1 MSLAAPIVFDN
12 GMARAFCMGD
22 VMQSNEVQ
30 QAIAN
35 AAGVTWTAGQA
46 ISALLF
52 RSGAAGVSDTTPDS
66 NTWLLG
72 MIQNNLVAAGA
83 TTPAGVPVGTSYR
96 MRLMN
101 SNTGTLTIV
110 AGTNVTLAG
119 TTTIATVNFRDY
131 LVTVLNGTPQQVF
144 AATTTNTSA
153 VITGLSAAQTSL
165 LSPGM
170 AVSGTGISGGAT
182 VLSVQ
187 PGVGVTISSNAT
199 ATGTLVA
206 LTFAPRIEFRGIGTG
221 AV

>member
-1 MSLAAPIVFDN
+1 MSLAAPVVYDN
-12 GMARAFCMGD
+12 GIARMFCMGD
-22 VMQSNEVQ
+22 VLQSNEVQ

-35 AAGVTWTAGQA
+35 AAGVTWTSGQA
-46 ISALLF
+46 ISAILF
-52 RSGAAGVSDTTPDS
+52 RSGAAGVSDTTPDA
-66 NTWLLG
+66 NTWLTG
-72 MIQNNLVAAGA
+72 MLQQGFIAAGA
-83 TTPAGVPVGTSYR
+83 TTPLGVPVGTSYR

-101 SNTGTLTIV
+101 SNSGTLTIA

-144 AATTTNTSA
+144 AATTVNASA
-153 VITGLSAAQTSL
+153 VVTALSAAQTSL

-170 AVSGTGISGGAT
+170 AVSGTGISGGTT

-187 PGVGVTISSNAT
+187 PGVGVTLSANAT
-199 ATGTLVA
+199 ASNSLVA

>member
-1 MSLAAPIVFDN
+1 MSLATPLIMDN
-12 GMARAFCMGD
+12 GLARAFCMGD

-35 AAGVTWTAGQA
+35 AAGVTWTSGQA

-52 RSGAAGVSDTTPDS
+52 RSGAAGVSDTTPDA
-66 NTWLLG
+66 NTWLAG
-72 MIQNNLVAAGA
+72 MLQQNFIAAGA
-83 TTPAGVPVGTSYR
+83 TTPMGVPVGTSYR

-101 SNTGTLTIV
+101 SNSGTLTIV

-144 AATTTNTSA
+144 AATTVNASA
-153 VITGLSAAQTSL
+153 VVTALSAAQTL
-165 LSPGM
+165 LLNPGM
-170 AVSGTGISGGAT
+170 AVSGTGISGGTT

-187 PGVGVTISSNAT
+187 PGVGVTLSANAT
-199 ATGTLVA
+199 ASNTLVA